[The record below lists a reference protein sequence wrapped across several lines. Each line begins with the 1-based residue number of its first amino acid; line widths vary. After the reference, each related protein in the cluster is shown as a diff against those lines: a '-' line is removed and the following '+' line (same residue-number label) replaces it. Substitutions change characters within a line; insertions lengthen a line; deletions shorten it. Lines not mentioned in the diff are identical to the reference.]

1 MAPRTE
7 RPTKDQIEAARPTV
21 IKAVLNK
28 AKRYAKDPHE
38 GYATGCYPY
47 EKGKIGLRQLGQ
59 DEIPPQNRSD
69 ELAWVYGVAA
79 RDVPLAYYS
88 WQVIEEEDGTFELV
102 LLLAE
107 IRRTKRA

>member
-7 RPTKDQIEAARPTV
+7 RPTKDQIEAARPSV

-47 EKGKIGLRQLGQ
+47 EKAK
-59 DEIPPQNRSD
+59 
-69 ELAWVYGVAA
+69 
-79 RDVPLAYYS
+79 
-88 WQVIEEEDGTFELV
+88 
-102 LLLAE
+102 
-107 IRRTKRA
+107 